1 MTSPARIV
9 ALATIFVALA
19 SMSCSTSIR
28 LLPPAGVTELR
39 ARAELGI
46 AGAQFNLGVMYANGR
61 GVLQDDFEAVHWYRR
76 AADQG
81 LAGAQFNLGGMYAEG
96 RGVPQDAAEAARW
109 YRLAAEQGYPREP

>member
-46 AGAQFNLGVMYANGR
+46 AGAQFNLGVMYLNDA
-61 GVLQDDFEAVHWYRR
+61 GVRELQQALPNCYISFRPPLPIR
-76 AADQG
+76 P
-81 LAGAQFNLGGMYAEG
+81 F
-96 RGVPQDAAEAARW
+96 
-109 YRLAAEQGYPREP
+109 